1 MHKNNQR
8 KAILR
13 IFPYFLNIS
22 SSITVFILRKSLA
35 EHQAMSSEMDKEK
48 REMELAIARSVVD
61 HQRLEIEKKSQED
74 LMEQQ
79 MKKLSMSSPTPGN
92 L

>member
-1 MHKNNQR
+1 MKH
-8 KAILR
+8 
-13 IFPYFLNIS
+13 S
-22 SSITVFILRKSLA
+22 HFIAFNRKSLA
-35 EHQAMSSEMDKEK
+35 EHQAMASEMDKEK

-79 MKKLSMSSPTPGN
+79 MKKLSMTSPTPGN
-92 L
+92 F

>member
-1 MHKNNQR
+1 MPQPTVQH
-8 KAILR
+8 
-13 IFPYFLNIS
+13 S
-22 SSITVFILRKSLA
+22 HSIAFNRKSLA
-35 EHQAMSSEMDKEK
+35 EHQAMASEMDKEK

-79 MKKLSMSSPTPGN
+79 MKKLSMTSTTPGN
-92 L
+92 F